1 MSLHFF
7 LVCSIILCYISVP
20 CAYSAMRDA
29 RVAEHLIQRTSTMEH
44 INELLGRV
52 YNSIHLIELSDILD
66 ILIVTF
72 VVYKVM
78 EIIRKTH
85 SSRLAK
91 GIFVLVVT
99 MLLAELLKLTMIRFF
114 IREAFQLG
122 LIAVVILFQPELRR
136 ILERLGS
143 GKITGLFS
151 STGASAI
158 STDNTITQTVL
169 AYDAMSS
176 SKTGALVVFERDTNL
191 SEHMNTGTILDADI
205 TNELLRNI
213 FFEPAPLH
221 DGAVIIR
228 DGRIAAAG
236 CMLPLSNNN
245 NLSHDLGMRHRAA
258 IGISEHSDAVVAVVS
273 EETGA
278 ISVAINGMMKRH
290 LDLTTFEAI
299 LRSELL
305 QNEETVQKPADKLA
319 TLLSNLKRKNHEDES
334 N

>member
-1 MSLHFF
+1 ME
-7 LVCSIILCYISVP
+7 YIGEGLS
-20 CAYSAMRDA
+20 R
-29 RVAEHLIQRTSTMEH
+29 I
-44 INELLGRV
+44 
-52 YNSIHLIELSDILD
+52 YNSIHLIGISDILD
-66 ILIVTF
+66 ILIMTF
-72 VVYKVM
+72 VVYKVI

-91 GIFVLVVT
+91 GIFVLLFAL
-99 MLLAELLKLTMIRFF
+99 LLAELLKLTMIRFF
-114 IREAFQLG
+114 IRQTLQLG
-122 LIAVVILFQPELRR
+122 LIAVVIIFQPELRR

-151 STGASAI
+151 SGTTPFSA
-158 STDNTITQTVL
+158 DNTITQTVL
-169 AYDAMSS
+169 AFDAMAQ

-205 TNELLRNI
+205 TSELLRNI

-258 IGISEHSDAVVAVVS
+258 IGISEHSDALVAVVS

-290 LDLTTFEAI
+290 LDPPTFEAI
-299 LRSELL
+299 LRSELI
-305 QNEETVQKPADKLA
+305 QNEESIQGTADKLV
-319 TLLSNLKRKNHEDES
+319 TMFSNFKRKSHNEDES
-334 N
+334 KN

>member
-1 MSLHFF
+1 
-7 LVCSIILCYISVP
+7 
-20 CAYSAMRDA
+20 
-29 RVAEHLIQRTSTMEH
+29 MEH
-44 INELLGRV
+44 ISEILTRI
-52 YNSIHLIELSDILD
+52 YNSIHLIGISDVLD
-66 ILIVTF
+66 ILIMTF
-72 VVYKVM
+72 VVYKVID
-78 EIIRKTH
+78 IIRKTH

-91 GIFVLVVT
+91 GIFVLIVT
-99 MLLAELLKLTMIRFF
+99 LVLAELLKLTMIRFF
-114 IREAFQLG
+114 IREALQLG
-122 LIAVVILFQPELRR
+122 LIAVVIIFQPELRR

-151 STGASAI
+151 SGPATI

-169 AYDAMSS
+169 AFDAMSQ

-205 TNELLRNI
+205 TSELLRNI

-228 DGRIAAAG
+228 NGRVAAAG

-258 IGISEHSDAVVAVVS
+258 VGISEHSDAVVAVVS

-290 LDLTTFEAI
+290 LDPATFEMI
-299 LRSELL
+299 LRSELI
-305 QNEETVQKPADKLA
+305 QNEETVQRPADKLA
-319 TLLSNLKRKNHEDES
+319 MILSNLKRKNQDEDGS

>member
-1 MSLHFF
+1 ME
-7 LVCSIILCYISVP
+7 YIGEGLS
-20 CAYSAMRDA
+20 R
-29 RVAEHLIQRTSTMEH
+29 I
-44 INELLGRV
+44 
-52 YNSIHLIELSDILD
+52 YNSIHLIGVSDILD
-66 ILIVTF
+66 ILIMTF
-72 VVYKVM
+72 VVYKVI

-91 GIFVLVVT
+91 GIFVLLFAL
-99 MLLAELLKLTMIRFF
+99 LLAELLKLTMIRFF
-114 IREAFQLG
+114 IRQTLQLG
-122 LIAVVILFQPELRR
+122 LIAVVIIFQPELRR

-151 STGASAI
+151 SGTTPF

-169 AYDAMSS
+169 AFDAMAQ

-205 TNELLRNI
+205 TSELLRNI

-258 IGISEHSDAVVAVVS
+258 IGISEHSDALVAVVS

-290 LDLTTFEAI
+290 LDPPTFEAI
-299 LRSELL
+299 LRSELI
-305 QNEETVQKPADKLA
+305 QNEESIQGTADKLV
-319 TLLSNLKRKNHEDES
+319 TMFSNFKRKSHNEDES
-334 N
+334 KN

>member
-1 MSLHFF
+1 
-7 LVCSIILCYISVP
+7 
-20 CAYSAMRDA
+20 
-29 RVAEHLIQRTSTMEH
+29 MEH
-44 INELLGRV
+44 INEILARV
-52 YNSIHLIELSDILD
+52 YNSIHLIGISDILD

-72 VVYKVM
+72 IVYKVM

-91 GIFVLVVT
+91 GIFVLIAVMV
-99 MLLAELLKLTMIRFF
+99 LAEFMKLTMIRFF

-122 LIAVVILFQPELRR
+122 LIAVVIIFQPELRR

-151 STGASAI
+151 SGASAI

-176 SKTGALVVFERDTNL
+176 SKTGALVVFERNTNL

-205 TNELLRNI
+205 TSELLRNI

-228 DGRIAAAG
+228 DGRVAAAG

-258 IGISEHSDAVVAVVS
+258 IGISEHSDALVAVVS

-290 LDLTTFEAI
+290 LDLATFEAI
-299 LRSELL
+299 LRSELI
-305 QNEETVQKPADKLA
+305 QNEDAAQKPTDKLA
-319 TLLSNLKRKNHEDES
+319 TILSNFKRKNQNEDES
-334 N
+334 D